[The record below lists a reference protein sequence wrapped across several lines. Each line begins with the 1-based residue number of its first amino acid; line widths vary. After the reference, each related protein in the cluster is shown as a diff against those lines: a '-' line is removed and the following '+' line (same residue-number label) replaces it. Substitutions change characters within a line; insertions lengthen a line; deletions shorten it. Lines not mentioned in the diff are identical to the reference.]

1 MKWTVIE
8 NNKQTKGLAYTSNN
22 LTHGTALIK
31 DESSMAVL
39 SQARSMIF
47 VE

>member
-1 MKWTVIE
+1 ME
-8 NNKQTKGLAYTSNN
+8 NNKKANGLAYTSNN
-22 LTHGTALIK
+22 LTHGTTLIK